1 MRSILRPKFAFALS
15 ALLAAIVV
23 MPSDAAQ
30 RSAKA
35 SGGFDGLW
43 SVAIVTLQGNCDPS
57 YRYPVRIVGNKVV
70 QADPDPNY
78 QLYGA
83 VGRSGAIRVI
93 VSRGGQYADGSGRL
107 SNDRGAGRWHSSSGQ
122 CSGQWT
128 AVRRG

>member
-1 MRSILRPKFAFALS
+1 MRSILRPIFAFSLS

>member
-1 MRSILRPKFAFALS
+1 MRSILRPIFAFALS
-15 ALLAAIVV
+15 ALLVAIVV
-23 MPSDAAQ
+23 MPSDGAQ

-43 SVAIVTLQGNCDPS
+43 SVAIVTLQGSCDPS
-57 YRYPVRIVGNKVV
+57 YRYPVRIVGNRVV
-70 QADPDPNY
+70 QADSDPNY

-107 SNDRGAGRWHSSSGQ
+107 SNDRGEGRWHSSSGQ